1 MNTNNLFFLILLFL
15 ILFIMFRFILA
26 DYNSMK
32 SSNLVIVR
40 NTISISNL
48 NNKTRILR
56 SQDKK
61 GGLEYT
67 YSFWLFING
76 SLLRDG
82 EKYNVFLKG
91 SENDCTE
98 GEISSIQSPGVW
110 VEKSSNQAKLLI
122 YTNLYLPDD
131 CPDNDSIEKCP
142 DYCEWNT
149 DSKEC
154 KNKTEGETAGISGL
168 EIDNVPIDKWVHFTV
183 IAINRRMDVY
193 LNGELY
199 NQKLFPGLLKQ
210 NENNLTIGACNP
222 LQGQISDLRYFN
234 SAISSYEI
242 DKLVKKEIGPLE
254 TSANLGRNNQYL
266 SKKFWVQDSYKQ

>member
-1 MNTNNLFFLILLFL
+1 
-15 ILFIMFRFILA
+15 MFRFILA

-32 SSNLVIVR
+32 QSNLVIIP

-48 NNKTRILR
+48 INKNRILR

-76 SLLRDG
+76 SLLEEDK
-82 EKYNVFLKG
+82 KYNVFLKG
-91 SENDCTE
+91 SENNCKD
-98 GEISSIQSPGVW
+98 GISSIQSPGVW
-110 VEKSSNQAKLLI
+110 VEKSNNQAKLII
-122 YTNLYLPDD
+122 YTNLYLPTDCGENDD
-131 CPDNDSIEKCP
+131 INKCP
-142 DYCEWNT
+142 DYCEWDSTNT
-149 DSKEC
+149 PQIC
-154 KNKTEGETAGISGL
+154 KNKTDGGVANIDGL
-168 EIDNVPIDKWVHFTV
+168 EIDNIPIDKWVHFTV

-193 LNGELY
+193 VNGELY
-199 NQKLFPGLLKQ
+199 SEKLFPGLIKQ
-210 NENNLTIGACNP
+210 NENNLIIGACNP
-222 LQGQISDLRYFN
+222 LDGQISDLRYFN